1 MALDGSVKRITEQSA
16 KQLAKSN
23 FWMKMNAEDIARF
36 QLYQP
41 LLCVPFHIFQTC
53 LEALFDRPIYTH
65 EFGLSNLIVEYEKHF
80 TPIKNEAQWV
90 GLIPDAF
97 RNLIEFEEDESR

>member
-23 FWMKMNAEDIARF
+23 FWMKMNDEDIARF

-41 LLCVPFHIFQTC
+41 ILCMAFDLFHECIEELLG
-53 LEALFDRPIYTH
+53 RPIHTH

-90 GLIPDAF
+90 GLIPDEF
-97 RNLIEFEEDESR
+97 RNLIEFEDESR

>member
-1 MALDGSVKRITEQSA
+1 MALEGSVKTITRKSA
-16 KQLAKSN
+16 ISLDNSK
-23 FWMKMNAEDIARF
+23 FWTKMSPEDIARF

-41 LLCVPFHIFQTC
+41 ILCMPFDLFH
-53 LEALFDRPIYTH
+53 ESMEKLFDRPIYTH

-80 TPIKNEAQWV
+80 TPIKNEAQWA

-97 RNLIEFEEDESR
+97 RNLIEFEDESR